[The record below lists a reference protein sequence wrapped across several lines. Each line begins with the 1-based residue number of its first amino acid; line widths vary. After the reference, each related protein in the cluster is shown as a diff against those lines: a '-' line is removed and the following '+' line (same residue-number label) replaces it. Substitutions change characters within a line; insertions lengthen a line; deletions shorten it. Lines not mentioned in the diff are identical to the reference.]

1 MNHVCLLGRIGQELE
16 LKTTPN
22 GKEVVSFSLAVP
34 RNYNKEIT
42 DWISVV
48 AWKGTATLIANNFG
62 KGDLICIEGNIQTRN
77 YDGKDGKKIYI
88 TEVVAEKI
96 HFVTG
101 KREANANNDSL
112 AKENNNEN
120 NTSFD
125 DDGFMPMPKD
135 DELPFF

>member
-1 MNHVCLLGRIGQELE
+1 MLNHVVLIGRIGQEVD

-22 GKEVVSFSLAVP
+22 GKEVVSFNLAVP

-48 AWKGTATLIANNFG
+48 AWKGTATLIAKSFS

-77 YDGKDGKKIYI
+77 YDDKDGKKVYI
-88 TEVVAEKI
+88 TEVIAEKV

-101 KREANANNDSL
+101 KREANEVTTDT
-112 AKENNNEN
+112 
-120 NTSFD
+120 TSQESTSDVD
-125 DDGFMPMPKD
+125 DGFGFMPMPD
-135 DELPFF
+135 DDGLPFF